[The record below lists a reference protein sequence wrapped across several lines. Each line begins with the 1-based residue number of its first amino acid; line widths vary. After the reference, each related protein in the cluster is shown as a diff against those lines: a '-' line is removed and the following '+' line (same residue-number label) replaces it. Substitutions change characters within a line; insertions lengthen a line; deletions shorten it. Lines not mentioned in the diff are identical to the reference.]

1 VTYLES
7 DRFVIPRAD
16 RGVRRYF
23 GDRLYV
29 PHRIIERIRRAA
41 GRPHTRTATDAALA
55 GAQPLLDLLPKH
67 LPQRRIVLRD
77 YETSDRRRVVAFL
90 FAPGDRV
97 PRAVAKAQRSLASSS
112 LSREAGALAH
122 LHRVLPADL
131 KKTIPEVIHFESS
144 ENGELLVTTA
154 FTGCSAY
161 VEIQGSLL
169 PARHVDRHFDAA
181 AEWLASFHAATAGS
195 DPDKTTGSWS
205 AASHGDFWARN
216 LLLGETGGTGVVD
229 WEDFSPLAAPFA
241 DLFHFPLTYG
251 LAYPW
256 QNYRRLPAEAAFSRT
271 FLEPNR
277 ISRAV
282 TRYLGIY
289 ADRTALPRPLLRE
302 AFSEYLRTGGSMVAT
317 APPTGKIASLPWP
330 RLSEQFHSRSGFVF
344 SG

>member
-16 RGVRRYF
+16 RSVRRYF
-23 GDRLYV
+23 GDYLYV
-29 PHRIIERIRRAA
+29 PHRVIERIRRAA
-41 GRPHTRTATDAALA
+41 GLPHTRAATEAVLA
-55 GAQPLLDLLPKH
+55 GAQPLLDLLPQQF
-67 LPQRRIVLRD
+67 PRRRIVLRD

-97 PRAVAKAQRSLASSS
+97 PRAVAKAQRSVTSSS
-112 LSREAGALAH
+112 LSREADALAH
-122 LHRVLPADL
+122 LHGVLPADL
-131 KKTIPEVIHFESS
+131 RKTIPEVIHFENSID
-144 ENGELLVTTA
+144 GELLVTTA
-154 FTGCSAY
+154 LAGRSAY
-161 VEIQGSLL
+161 VEIQGSLR
-169 PARHVDRHFDAA
+169 PVRHVDRHFDDA

-195 DPDKTTGSWS
+195 DPGERTGSWS

-229 WEDFSPLAAPFA
+229 WEDFSLLAAPFT

-271 FLEPNR
+271 FLEPNH

-282 TRYLGIY
+282 MR
-289 ADRTALPRPLLRE
+289 
-302 AFSEYLRTGGSMVAT
+302 
-317 APPTGKIASLPWP
+317 
-330 RLSEQFHSRSGFVF
+330 
-344 SG
+344 